1 MDTEDERS
9 LEAILRTLESNDWST
24 TLEGVAMAERWCQG
38 TIVGDP
44 DVDIIVG
51 RLVRLVGHVKWE
63 VRRAVANVAAQVQ
76 HPGFESVLI
85 RLVTDDNGRV
95 RQAAENAALRR
106 RDSRHASTLGKQHVD
121 RLNATLDD
129 IEARFGPRG
138 RDAVRRAA
146 DQVANTFARE
156 LYHEVIRLVSPL
168 AVSADRLREQLSAE
182 TVSLIGLRDEAER
195 VGRRVSH
202 LRSVL
207 DAMRAYT
214 EQPALTFRV
223 EDLREVVEEAAALA
237 KGKSRGDEG
246 PPLELSVPAGLSV
259 DMSRSRFV
267 QALTNVLE
275 NAIESY
281 DGLGRH
287 APVVVSADRKD
298 GLATIVIQDRGCG
311 MASEARRDATTLF
324 ATSKKNGTGF
334 GLPLAVK
341 IVESEH
347 GGRLDI
353 ESAPDEG
360 TTIRITIRLLR

>member
-1 MDTEDERS
+1 MGTEDEKS
-9 LEAILRTLESNDWST
+9 LESILRKLESQNWST
-24 TLEGVAMAERWCQG
+24 ALGGVATAEQWCQG

-44 DVDIIVG
+44 DLDVIVG
-51 RLVRLVGHVKWE
+51 RLVGLAGHVKWE
-63 VRRAVANVAAQVQ
+63 VRRAIANVAAQVQ
-76 HPGFESVLI
+76 HPAFEAALA
-85 RLVTDDNGRV
+85 RLVTDDNSRV

-129 IEARFGPRG
+129 IEARFGARG

-146 DQVANTFARE
+146 DQIANTFARE

-182 TVSLIGLRDEAER
+182 NVPLSGLREEAER
-195 VGRRVSH
+195 LRRRVSH

-214 EQPALTFRV
+214 EQPVLTFLT
-223 EDLREVVEEAAALA
+223 EDLREVLEEAATLA
-237 KGKSRGDEG
+237 KGKKRADEG
-246 PPLELSVPAGLSV
+246 PPLELSVPAGLFV
-259 DMSRSRFV
+259 EMSRSRLV
-267 QALTNVLE
+267 QAFTNVLE

-281 DGLGRH
+281 DGLGRK
-287 APVVVSADRKD
+287 APVAVSAGLKD
-298 GLATIVIQDRGCG
+298 GLVTIVIQDSGCG
-311 MASEARRDATTLF
+311 MAAEVRKDATTLF
-324 ATSKKNGTGF
+324 ATSKQNGTGF

-341 IVESEH
+341 IVEAEH

-360 TTIRITIRLLR
+360 TTVRITIRALH